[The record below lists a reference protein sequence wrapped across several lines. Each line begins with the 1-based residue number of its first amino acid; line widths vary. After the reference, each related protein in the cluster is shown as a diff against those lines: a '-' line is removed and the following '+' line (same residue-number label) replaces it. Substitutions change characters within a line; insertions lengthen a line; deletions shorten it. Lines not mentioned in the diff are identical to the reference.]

1 MGGTIEF
8 RGCYVAIVTPF
19 KADGGLDEAGLR
31 SNIDFLLANGVAGIV
46 PCGTTGESA
55 TLSWYEHM
63 RVVDI
68 TIEQVKG
75 RVQVIA
81 GAGSNNTGEAIEA
94 ALHAKKSGADA
105 VLSITPYYNKP
116 SQEGL
121 FRHFSA
127 VAKAADIPM
136 VVYNVPGRTGVNML
150 PETVARLCDVPQVAA
165 VKEASGNVT
174 QISEIHRLCGDRIAV
189 LSGDDGLTLPILACG
204 GKGVISVIANVVPA
218 KMSEMIDR
226 YLKGDH
232 AAALKLHEELLPLSQ
247 IVFIESSPVP
257 VKECMREMG
266 LAAGPVRLPLAPML
280 ESNKEKLFSVW
291 KTYNVKVK

>member
-31 SNIDFLLANGVAGIV
+31 SNIDFLLANGVAGVV

-55 TLSWYEHM
+55 TLSWEEHM

-68 TIEQVKG
+68 AIEQVRG
-75 RVQVIA
+75 RAQVIA

-94 ALHAKKSGADA
+94 ALHAKESGADA
-105 VLSITPYYNKP
+105 ILSITPYYNKP

-136 VVYNVPGRTGVNML
+136 VLYNVPGRTGVNLL
-150 PETVARLCDVPQVAA
+150 PETVARLCEVPQVAA

-189 LSGDDGLTLPILACG
+189 LSGDDGLTLPILSCG

-218 KMSEMIDR
+218 KMSAMIDR
-226 YLKGDH
+226 YLNGDH

-247 IVFIESSPVP
+247 IVFIESNPVP
-257 VKECMREMG
+257 VKECMAEMG
-266 LAAGPVRLPLAPML
+266 LAAGPVRLPLAPMV
-280 ESNKEKLFSVW
+280 ESNKEKLLAVW
-291 KTYNVKVK
+291 KTYKVKK